1 MFWEDVKKLFPS
13 QWVLIEAVNAHTEGN
28 HRIVE
33 QVSVVESF
41 DDDSKLAL
49 KKYVELHKQHKDR
62 EYYVIH
68 TNREQLN
75 FEELRW
81 MGIRPG

>member
-1 MFWEDVKKLFPS
+1 MLWEDVKKSFPS
-13 QWVLIEAVNAHTEGN
+13 QWVLIEAVNAHTEGS

-41 DDDSKLAL
+41 LDNSKQAL

-68 TNREQLN
+68 TSREQLD

-81 MGIRPG
+81 MGVRPG